1 MYKIL
6 IKKAQ
11 MPKNTY
17 SLYTETITEVNEET
31 EAVTKTTSIYETD
44 SLDTLAEKYKELLN
58 TYTTGQILVVDELD
72 VNLIANITDTTE

>member
-58 TYTTGQILVVDELD
+58 TYTTG
-72 VNLIANITDTTE
+72 